1 MPIYAYRCQS
11 CGTDAEYIQKF
22 SDPPMTVCERC
33 EGTLERAVTA
43 AAFHL
48 KGGGWYKDGY
58 ASAKAEG
65 AKSEGGGEATA
76 DSKADSKSDSKP
88 ADTASKPAGDGGST
102 PSAPS
107 TPSTPSKAAAE

>member
-11 CGTDAEYIQKF
+11 CGADAEFIQKF

-33 EGTLERAVTA
+33 HGTLERAVTA

-58 ASAKAEG
+58 ASAKADG
-65 AKSEGGGEATA
+65 ASTEGGE
-76 DSKADSKSDSKP
+76 SKSDSKP
-88 ADTASKPAGDGGST
+88 AEPASKPAGEST
-102 PSAPS
+102 APAAPAA
-107 TPSTPSKAAAE
+107 PSTPSKAASE

>member
-11 CGTDAEYIQKF
+11 CGADAEYIQKF
-22 SDPPMTVCERC
+22 SDPPMSVCERC
-33 EGTLERAVTA
+33 NGVLERAVTA

-65 AKSEGGGEATA
+65 AKSEGGDATA
-76 DSKADSKSDSKP
+76 DTKSDSKP
-88 ADTASKPAGDGGST
+88 ADTTSKPASDGGGT